1 MVEQRAGLP
10 VGAKL
15 KEVATRDIV
24 YQNCTLL
31 HSDAIAIVFE
41 VNRTLS
47 DAGGNVEVVTSQLLV
62 PWANIKH
69 VVLMEEMA

>member
-1 MVEQRAGLP
+1 MQSLA
-10 VGAKL
+10 VGIKM

-31 HSDAIAIVFE
+31 HSDAVAIVFE
-41 VNRTLS
+41 VERTLS
-47 DAGGNVEVVTSQLLV
+47 DAGGNVESAVTQLLI

-69 VVLMEEMA
+69 IVLMEEQA

>member
-1 MVEQRAGLP
+1 MEQKAGLP

-31 HSDAIAIVFE
+31 HSDAIGLVFE
-41 VNRTLS
+41 VHRTLS
-47 DAGGNVEVVTSQLLV
+47 DAGGNIEVVVSQLLV
-62 PWANIKH
+62 PWVNIKH
-69 VVLMEEMA
+69 VVLMEEHT